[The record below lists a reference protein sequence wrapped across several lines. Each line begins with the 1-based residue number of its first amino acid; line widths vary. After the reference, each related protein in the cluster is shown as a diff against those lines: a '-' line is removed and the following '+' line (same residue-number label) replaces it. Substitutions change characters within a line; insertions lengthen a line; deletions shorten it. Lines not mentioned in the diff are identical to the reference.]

1 MKRLADLLLSFLF
14 PSGCHVCSG
23 RLMRGERFVC
33 TRCFTSLPRTHFHRH
48 HSNAM
53 TDRLGIDT
61 PIERATALFYY
72 SPDSRVAE
80 IVQDFKY
87 RDFPSLALEMGR
99 RIAAELLPT
108 GFFHDIDILIPVP
121 VHTIKRLRRGYNQ
134 VERICTGISDLTS
147 IPVGQNLRALRS
159 HSTQTAKSPDQ
170 RRRNVKGVFITKR
183 PEELE
188 NRHILLVDDICTTGA
203 TLSEAAAC
211 IHAAAPSARIS
222 VVTLG
227 ITEK

>member
-1 MKRLADLLLSFLF
+1 MKRLGNNILSILF
-14 PSGCHVCSG
+14 PSGCHICSC
-23 RLMRGERFVC
+23 RLMHGERFVC
-33 TRCFTSLPRTHFHRH
+33 TRCLKELPRTQFHRL

-72 SPDSRVAE
+72 SPNSRVAE

-99 RIAAELLPT
+99 RMASELLPT
-108 GFFHDIDILIPVP
+108 GFFHDIDIVMPVP
-121 VHTIKRLRRGYNQ
+121 IHFIKHLRRGYNQ
-134 VERICTGISDLTS
+134 VERICSGIARITGI
-147 IPVGQNLRALRS
+147 PMKQNLSAARH
-159 HSTQTAKSPDQ
+159 HSTQTAKNPEQ
-170 RRRNVKGVFITKR
+170 RRRNVKGIFRIMH

-188 NRHILLVDDICTTGA
+188 NKHILIVDDICTTGA

-211 IHAAAPSARIS
+211 VHSSAPSARIS
-222 VVTLG
+222 VLTFG